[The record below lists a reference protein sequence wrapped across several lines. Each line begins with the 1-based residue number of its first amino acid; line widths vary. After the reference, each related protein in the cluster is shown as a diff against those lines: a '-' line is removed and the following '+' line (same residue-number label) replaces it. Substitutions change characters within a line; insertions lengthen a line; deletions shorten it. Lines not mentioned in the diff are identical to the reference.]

1 MLSLTSSIL
10 ISLALAGIVSAE
22 DCSTESLMKLAS
34 STNLA
39 GCTADSGVS
48 VSTISTLTMDQI
60 MAVCSSSSCMGLMD
74 DIAEANLG
82 DCTIPGS
89 TVSVQSDILD
99 QVGSMCSGSGSIGSM
114 AVGSSSSSSSN
125 GGTNVGDESGTSSS
139 STDKA
144 TGGSSST
151 SGASHTAATLTAGL
165 ASAVLAVAMVLM

>member
-10 ISLALAGIVSAE
+10 ISLALAGVVSTE

-89 TVSVQSDILD
+89 TVSVQSDILG

-114 AVGSSSSSSSN
+114 AVGSSSSSSN